1 MRTMNILQKKL
12 FDLFPS
18 SFGLDLS
25 DLSIKAVWLDR
36 SGGHD
41 SVASFGSVPMALG
54 NVVDGEI
61 MNADA
66 VRNAV
71 ENLLQKAGPK
81 KIKTHQVICSLPET
95 KAFLRIIALPKM
107 EAEEVKEAIKWEI
120 EANIPLTLDQV
131 YYDWQILDLNLTQE
145 KGKMSVLVVAV
156 ARSVVDQFTEVL
168 ESAGLE
174 VIGLET
180 ESIAQARSLLAEKN
194 EKTTTLIVDIGD
206 RRTSFLVAIGS
217 TPCFT
222 SSVPLSSQMI
232 TEAISKSLRIS
243 FDEAEDIKLKHGMGS
258 LVMKSPVFKA
268 AEPVLESMATEI
280 EKSIDFYLNNLKYS
294 ETVDAIVLCGG
305 GSNMNG
311 FLPYMAKRLGR
322 PVEFGNPWV
331 NVRLG
336 REIPLIDR
344 RHSVQYST
352 AIGLALRGLDE
363 YEDFA

>member
-1 MRTMNILQKKL
+1 MSTHNKKI

-36 SGGHD
+36 SGKHD
-41 SVASFGSVPMALG
+41 SIASFGSVPLAIG

-61 MNADA
+61 MNPEA
-66 VRNAV
+66 VKNAV
-71 ENLLQKAGPK
+71 VNLLQKAGPK
-81 KIKTHQVICSLPET
+81 KISTRQVICSLPET
-95 KAFLRIIALPKM
+95 KAFLRIITIPKM

-131 YYDWQILDLNLTQE
+131 YYDWQVLDFNLTQE
-145 KGKMSVLVVAV
+145 KGKINVLVVAV
-156 ARSVVDQFTEVL
+156 ARSVVDQFEAVL
-168 ESAGLE
+168 NSAGLE
-174 VIGLET
+174 VVGLET
-180 ESIAQARSLLAEKN
+180 ESIAQARSLLAEKD
-194 EKTTTLIVDIGD
+194 EKSTTLIVDIGD
-206 RRTSFLVAIGS
+206 RRTSFLIAIGS

-222 SSVPLSSQMI
+222 SSVPLSSQMV
-232 TEAISKSLRIS
+232 TEAISKALKLS
-243 FDEAEDIKLKHGMGS
+243 FDEAEMLKIKYGLGS
-258 LVMKSPVFKA
+258 LALKSPVLKA
-268 AEPVLESMATEI
+268 IEPVLESMAVEI
-280 EKSIDFYLNNLKYS
+280 EKSIDFYLNNLQYS
-294 ETVDAIVLCGG
+294 AAVDSVVLCGG

-311 FLPYMAKRLGR
+311 LLPYMTKRLGR

>member
-1 MRTMNILQKKL
+1 MGPGNKKI

-36 SGGHD
+36 TGGRE
-41 SVASFGSVPMALG
+41 SIMSFGTVPLSLG

-61 MNADA
+61 MSAEA
-66 VRNAV
+66 VKNAV
-71 ENLLQKAGPK
+71 LNLLEKAGPK
-81 KIKTHQVICSLPET
+81 RLRTRQVICSLPET
-95 KAFLRIIALPKM
+95 KAFLRIISLPTM
-107 EAEEVKEAIKWEI
+107 EQEEVKEAIKWEI

-131 YYDWQILDLNLTQE
+131 YYDWQVLDFNLTQE
-145 KGKMSVLVVAV
+145 KGKMNVLVVAV
-156 ARSVVDQFTEVL
+156 ARSVVDQFTAVL

-174 VIGLET
+174 VVGLET

-194 EKTTTLIVDIGD
+194 EESTTLIIDIGD
-206 RRTSFLVAIGS
+206 RRTSFLIAIGS

-232 TEAISKSLRIS
+232 TEAISKALKLS
-243 FDEAEDIKLKHGMGS
+243 FEEAEAIKLKYGLGS
-258 LVMKSPVFKA
+258 LALKSPVLKA
-268 AEPVLESMATEI
+268 IEPVLENMAVEI
-280 EKSIDFYLNNLKYS
+280 ERSIDFYLNNLKYS
-294 ETVDAIVLCGG
+294 STVDSIVLCGG

-311 FLPYMAKRLGR
+311 LLPFLTKRLGR

-331 NVRLG
+331 NVHFGGEL
-336 REIPLIDR
+336 PLIDR
-344 RHSVQYST
+344 KHSVQYST